1 MNYSDSVHLNKAN
14 KKAKRIIVSFLI
26 LFVILPLISFA
37 IGPRALPNAEGMEGE
52 IYGQRVYYMFHTY
65 RCVGWTMGGSHTN
78 LKSGICIRPGL
89 FSYYYTAKGNPDF
102 IIVKQLHERLVFER
116 EDKIIH
122 SHAIPKSQSDDY
134 DENKRKIL
142 SCTFRCDGKSV
153 ICNDDKIIA
162 LLNVLESKEDIFIEN
177 YSRNYIG
184 NGEDDHIVQ
193 LCLSYGNRDR
203 YRNFIVSSESVFY
216 QPDTLNDELYYISDS
231 DINNELFNYLKESEL
246 I

>member
-1 MNYSDSVHLNKAN
+1 MNYSDNINLNKIN
-14 KKAKRIIVSFLI
+14 KKAKRIIASFLI
-26 LFVILPLISFA
+26 IFVILPLISFA
-37 IGPRALPNAEGMEGE
+37 IGPRSLPNAKGAEGE
-52 IYGQRVYYMFHTY
+52 IYGQRIYYMFHTY

-102 IIVKQLHERLVFER
+102 IIVKQLHERLIFKR

-122 SHAIPKSQSDDY
+122 NYTIPKSENDNYDD
-134 DENKRKIL
+134 KQKAL
-142 SCTFRCDGKSV
+142 SCTFRCGEKSV

-162 LLNVLESKEDIFIEN
+162 LLNDLESKEDIFIKN

-184 NGEDDHIVQ
+184 NGDDDYIVQ
-193 LCLSYGNRDR
+193 LCLSYESREK
-203 YRNFIVSSESVFY
+203 YRNLIISGESVFY

-231 DINNELFNYLKESEL
+231 DINNELLNYLKELEL